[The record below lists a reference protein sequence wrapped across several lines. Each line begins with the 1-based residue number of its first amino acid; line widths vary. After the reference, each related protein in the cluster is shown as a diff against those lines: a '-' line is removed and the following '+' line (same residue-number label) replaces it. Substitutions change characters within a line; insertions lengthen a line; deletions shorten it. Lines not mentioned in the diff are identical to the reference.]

1 MTAIFNLIRGKA
13 ICSLLTY
20 CRRVRGDGTIC
31 LKVNIISQ
39 KKKRLK
45 IESPYDLTIPFLSIY
60 PKELKAR
67 S

>member
-1 MTAIFNLIRGKA
+1 MQP
-13 ICSLLTY
+13 
-20 CRRVRGDGTIC
+20 
-31 LKVNIISQ
+31 VNILQESPWGWDYLFKSEHNFS